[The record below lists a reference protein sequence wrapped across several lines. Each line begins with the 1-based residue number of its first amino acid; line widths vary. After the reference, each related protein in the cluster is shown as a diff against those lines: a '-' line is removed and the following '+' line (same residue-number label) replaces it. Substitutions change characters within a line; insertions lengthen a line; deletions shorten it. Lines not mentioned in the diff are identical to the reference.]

1 VTSATA
7 TAPPTVPD
15 IGAWN
20 NEILAFLEGHAER
33 REQQPGGFH
42 WGVGSD
48 RVALFSEPDRAEE
61 ATVIAAAKAWRRTIF
76 DAGFGWITGPTE
88 YGGRGLPT
96 GHQRA
101 YQELERRFATPP
113 PDPFMISLGMVAPTV
128 LTHGL
133 DHIRRR
139 YLPALYR
146 GDLIGCQLF
155 SEPGAGSDLAGV
167 ATRAVPD
174 GDHWTVDGQKVWTS
188 GAHYSDIG
196 LLLARTSPG
205 PRHRNLTAFLVDMH
219 APGVDVRPLR
229 QMTGGAA
236 FNEVFLTAVTIPDD
250 HRLGD
255 VDGGWTV
262 ALTTL
267 MHERN
272 SVGGAGGGAGILAA
286 ARLVETAR
294 RFGLDRDPVTR
305 QALASVYT
313 RLAVARYTRLRAE
326 AGRRSGRPPGPEGSI
341 AKLAHT
347 QNLAAVADLMTHI
360 LGPHL
365 VADTDQWGTWA
376 WSEFLLGAPGFR
388 LGGGTDEIQRN
399 ILAERVLQLPKDQPP
414 GSAPPL

>member
-1 VTSATA
+1 VSDTTIA
-7 TAPPTVPD
+7 APVPVPD
-15 IGAWN
+15 LETWR
-20 NEILAFLEGHAER
+20 NEVRIFLESHAVR
-33 REQQPGGFH
+33 RPQRSGSFQ
-42 WGVGSD
+42 WGAGSD
-48 RVALFSEPDRAEE
+48 RVALFSEPDRADE
-61 ATVIAAAKAWRRTIF
+61 ASVIGAAKAWRRTVF
-76 DAGFGWITGPTE
+76 DAGFGWITGPPE

-101 YQELERRFATPP
+101 YQEIERLYDTPP
-113 PDPFMISLGMVAPTV
+113 PDPFMISLGMVAPTI
-128 LTHGL
+128 LTHAVEP
-133 DHIRRR
+133 IRQRF
-139 YLPALYR
+139 LPALYR

-155 SEPGAGSDLAGV
+155 SEPGAGSDLAGISTR
-167 ATRAVPD
+167 ATRD
-174 GDHWTVDGQKVWTS
+174 GDQWVVEGQKVWTS

-205 PRHRNLTAFLVDMH
+205 PRHRNLTAFVVDMA

-236 FNEVFLTAVTIPDD
+236 FNEVFLSDVTIPDD

-272 SVGGAGGGAGILAA
+272 SVGGAGGGAGILST
-286 ARLVETAR
+286 ARLIATAR
-294 RFGLDRDPVTR
+294 QFGLDRDPVAR

-326 AGRRSGRPPGPEGSI
+326 ARRRSGMPPGPEGSI

-347 QNLAAVADLMTHI
+347 QNLAAVADLMTRF
-360 LGPHL
+360 LGPRL
-365 VADTDQWGTWA
+365 IADSGEWGTWA
-376 WSEFLLGAPGFR
+376 WGEFVLGVPGFR

-399 ILAERVLQLPKDQPP
+399 ILAERVLGLPKDPP
-414 GSAPPL
+414 AATA